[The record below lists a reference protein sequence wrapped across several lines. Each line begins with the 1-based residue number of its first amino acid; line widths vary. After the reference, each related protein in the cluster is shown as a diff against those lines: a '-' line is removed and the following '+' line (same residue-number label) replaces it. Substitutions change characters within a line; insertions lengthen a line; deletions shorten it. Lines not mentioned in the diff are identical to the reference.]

1 MESAE
6 HWVTH
11 GDARLKVRVVGKWGE
26 RDVVMLPSLGR
37 GSSDFDVLAK
47 RVAMQG
53 YRVLL
58 PEPRGIGGSGGPLE
72 GQTLHDFA
80 NDVAAVI
87 GELSSGPVVLIGHAY
102 GNRVART
109 VATDHPHLVQEL
121 VLIAAGGLIPIRKE
135 IVAAMRGSMTP
146 GLSREERLS
155 HLSKAFFAPANDP
168 SVWLDGWWPEA
179 ALAQSAAVRATEV
192 EDWWEAGGKP
202 ITVLQAS
209 DDAIAT
215 RENAEDLARRLGDRV
230 KIVEISGAGH
240 AMLPEQPEQIAVAVL
255 KVVRGAP

>member
-1 MESAE
+1 MESADR
-6 HWVTH
+6 WVTH

-37 GSSDFDVLAK
+37 GSSDFDALAT
-47 RVAMQG
+47 RVAAQG

-58 PEPRGIGGSGGPLE
+58 PEPRGIGGSSGPLE
-72 GQTLHDFA
+72 GKTLHDFA
-80 NDVAAVI
+80 GDVAAVI
-87 GELSSGPVVLIGHAY
+87 AAVSNGPVVLIGHAY

-109 VATDHPHLVQEL
+109 AAADHPHLVQEL
-121 VLIAAGGLIPIRKE
+121 VLIAAGGLIPIREE

-146 GLSREERLS
+146 GLAREERLS
-155 HLSKAFFAPANDP
+155 HLSKAFFAPGNDP
-168 SVWLDGWWPEA
+168 SVWLEGWWPEA
-179 ALAQSAAVRATEV
+179 ALAQSAAVRATKV

>member
-11 GDARLKVRVVGKWGE
+11 GDARLKVRVVGNWGE

-37 GSSDFDVLAK
+37 GSSDFDALAT
-47 RVAMQG
+47 RVAVQG

-58 PEPRGIGGSGGPLE
+58 PEPRGIGGSSGPLE
-72 GQTLHDFA
+72 GKTLHDFA
-80 NDVAAVI
+80 GDVAAVI
-87 GELSSGPVVLIGHAY
+87 AALSGAPVVLIGHAY

-109 VATDHPHLVQEL
+109 VAADHPDLVQEL
-121 VLIAAGGLIPIRKE
+121 MLIAAGGLVPIRDE

-146 GLSREERLS
+146 GLSREERLA
-155 HLSKAFFAPANDP
+155 HLSKAFFAPGNDP
-168 SVWLDGWWPEA
+168 SVWLEGWWPEV
-179 ALAQSAAVRATEV
+179 ALAQSTAVRATKV
-192 EDWWEAGGKP
+192 EDWWEAGGKAV
-202 ITVLQAS
+202 TVLQAS

-215 RENAEDLARRLGDRV
+215 RENADDLARRLGERV
-230 KIVEISGAGH
+230 RIVDIRGAGH
-240 AMLPEQPEQIAVAVL
+240 AMLPEQPEQIAAAVL

>member
-6 HWVTH
+6 HWVTR
-11 GDARLKVRVVGKWGE
+11 GDARLKVRAVGKWGE
-26 RDVVMLPSLGR
+26 SDVVMLPSLGR
-37 GSSDFDVLAK
+37 SSSDFDTLAV
-47 RVAMQG
+47 RVAAQG

-58 PEPRGIGGSGGPLE
+58 PEPRGIGGSSGPLE
-72 GQTLHDFA
+72 NQTLHDFA
-80 NDVAAVI
+80 ADIADVITA
-87 GELSSGPVVLIGHAY
+87 LSSAPVVLIGHAY

-109 VATDHPHLVQEL
+109 VAADHPHLVQEL
-121 VLIAAGGLIPIRKE
+121 VLIAAGGLIPIHEE

-146 GLSREERLS
+146 ELAREERLA
-155 HLSKAFFAPANDP
+155 HLSKAFFAPGNDP

-179 ALAQSAAVRATEV
+179 ALAQSAAVRATKV

-230 KIVEISGAGH
+230 KIVDISGAGH